1 MKDPCTIALELDQ
14 ELMAIHENWMND
26 ESIEEFLNDKEMN
39 IQCDEF
45 AQENYTVW
53 EKCTKPLLKKTCT
66 FWLRL
71 LMD

>member
-26 ESIEEFLNDKEMN
+26 ESIEEFINDSQMN

-45 AQENYTVW
+45 AQENYTV
-53 EKCTKPLLKKTCT
+53 
-66 FWLRL
+66 
-71 LMD
+71 